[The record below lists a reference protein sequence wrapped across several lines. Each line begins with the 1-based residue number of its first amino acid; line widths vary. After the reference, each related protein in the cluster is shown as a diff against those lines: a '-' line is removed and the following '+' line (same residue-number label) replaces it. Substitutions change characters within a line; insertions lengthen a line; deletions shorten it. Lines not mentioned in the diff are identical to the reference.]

1 MKNTNAHRGLHLV
14 TAEEAAVVAQQPQ
27 QGTPA
32 ESNAFV
38 AAGVQRYQELEEE
51 LAREVLG
58 KQDEERMAVLRM
70 EKKML
75 RKCLALYG
83 VRVRA

>member
-1 MKNTNAHRGLHLV
+1 MKDTTPHRGLHVV
-14 TAEEAAVVAQQPQ
+14 TAEEAAALHQKP
-27 QGTPA
+27 GASTPA

-38 AAGVQRYQELEEE
+38 AAGVRRYQELEEE